1 MSSRDEKELL
11 EFYNSYMDALSSAQV
26 ESIMSHMSEDTI
38 MYPPNQPAFS
48 GLKDIRQHYGK
59 KTSGIIV
66 LDWGHK
72 VERMSVSDSGDL
84 GYVIMTVTH
93 AVEMNGENHVFDN
106 KGVKVFQ
113 KVDDK
118 WTLVTDCWNDN
129 K

>member
-26 ESIMSHMSEDTI
+26 ESIMRHMSEDTI

-48 GLKDIRQHYGK
+48 GLKEIRQHYSK

-72 VERMSVSDSGDL
+72 VKRMSVSDSGDL

-93 AVEMNGENHVFDN
+93 TVEMNGEKYVFDN

>member
-11 EFYNSYMDALSSAQV
+11 EFYNSYMDALSSAEV
-26 ESIMSHMSEDTI
+26 ESIMKYMSEDTI
-38 MYPPNQPAFS
+38 MYPPLQPAFS
-48 GLKDIRQHYGK
+48 GLDEIRQHYSK
-59 KTSGIIV
+59 KTSVIIV
-66 LDWGHK
+66 LDWGHR
-72 VERMSVSDSGDL
+72 VERMGVSDSGDL

-93 AVEMNGENHVFDN
+93 TVEMNGETHVFDA
-106 KGVKVFQ
+106 KGVKVFK

>member
-26 ESIMSHMSEDTI
+26 ESIMRHMSEDTI

-48 GLKDIRQHYGK
+48 GLKEIRQHYGK

-72 VERMSVSDSGDL
+72 IERMSVSDSGDL

-93 AVEMNGENHVFDN
+93 TVEMNGEKHVFDN

>member
-26 ESIMSHMSEDTI
+26 ESIMRHMSEDTI

-93 AVEMNGENHVFDN
+93 TVEMNGEKHVFDN